1 MIVPDPCEAFPRV
14 CEDRYI
20 NVCTFRTPK
29 YALACVPGA
38 SGGLKTLRNFVSV
51 SGFRIEHVAPLQA
64 DMRTLHQPTLLIWG
78 RQDRLV
84 PRDHACILEANLP
97 RCRTLLFEECGHL
110 PQLEQSRQFNAAV
123 LDFLRQTG

>member
-1 MIVPDPCEAFPRV
+1 MIVPDPCEVFPRV

-38 SGGLKTLRNFVSV
+38 HQAVVKTLRNFVSV
-51 SGFRIEHVAPLQA
+51 SGFRIEHRALAGRHA
-64 DMRTLHQPTLLIWG
+64 DIASTY
-78 RQDRLV
+78 QDRLV
-84 PRDHACILEANLP
+84 PRDHACILEARLP
-97 RCRTLLFEECGHL
+97 RSRTLLFEECGHL
-110 PQLEQSRQFNAAV
+110 PQLEQPRQFNAAV